1 MNLQT
6 IKTSFLRSVK
16 VLTIAFACTLI
27 LLSNAF
33 PAMAIGAK
41 RSSPTDKTAQLSTIE
56 RKSQKAVD
64 PQEGLLTGDEATKE
78 ANKGINEVQ
87 GAADADKMNTP
98 ENSQDAKTVRDEI
111 KNALE
116 KVTGR
121 G

>member
-6 IKTSFLRSVK
+6 IKTSILRSLK
-16 VLTIAFACTLI
+16 VLTITFACTLI

-33 PAMAIGAK
+33 PAMAIEAN
-41 RSSPTDKTAQLSTIE
+41 RSKPTDKTAQLNTIE

-64 PQEGLLTGDEATKE
+64 PQRGVLTGEKATAE
-78 ANKGINEVQ
+78 SNAGLNEVQ
-87 GAADADKMNTP
+87 GAADADKMSTP
-98 ENSQDAKTVRDEI
+98 GNSQDAVTVGDEI

-116 KVTGR
+116 KVTGK